1 MDDASLCTLDK
12 LAELVG
18 DALAIDYPGAP
29 TGRVRDVPDQR
40 VIRWYVTRGLV
51 DRPVANRGR
60 TALYGRRHLLQLVAI
75 KRRQADGRSLAEIQ
89 AELAGATDDVLA
101 GVARLSPTA
110 ELLAAGNGSTA
121 TQPGGDDGPDVPTA
135 AGPARARFWATDRPA
150 ASSAA
155 IRPRGTTEPAV
166 AHAVA
171 GPAAG
176 PVATGSGE
184 AGTGAGTQEAAWP
197 GDGRAMRAVRLAP
210 GVILLIEDG
219 APVTAGA
226 ATIRAAARPLLD
238 LLAGRPV
245 GAEPRPGHATRRQ
258 P

>member
-1 MDDASLCTLDK
+1 MQDTARYTLDQ
-12 LAELVG
+12 LTELVD
-18 DALAIDYPGAP
+18 DALAVDYPGAP

-51 DRPVANRGR
+51 DRPVASRGR

-101 GVARLSPTA
+101 GVARLPSTA
-110 ELLAAGNGSTA
+110 EQLAAEHRSTV
-121 TQPGGDDGPDVPTA
+121 TEPGGDGGPDVPIA

-150 ASSAA
+150 ASGK
-155 IRPRGTTEPAV
+155 RPRDTMEPVV

-171 GPAAG
+171 GLAAVPVTTGPA
-176 PVATGSGE
+176 E
-184 AGTGAGTQEAAWP
+184 AGTGAGAQEAAWP
-197 GDGRAMRAVRLAP
+197 GDGRAMHAVRLAP
-210 GVILLIEDG
+210 GVILLIEGG
-219 APVTAGA
+219 APATAGA

-245 GAEPRPGHATRRQ
+245 GAEPRPGHAARRQ